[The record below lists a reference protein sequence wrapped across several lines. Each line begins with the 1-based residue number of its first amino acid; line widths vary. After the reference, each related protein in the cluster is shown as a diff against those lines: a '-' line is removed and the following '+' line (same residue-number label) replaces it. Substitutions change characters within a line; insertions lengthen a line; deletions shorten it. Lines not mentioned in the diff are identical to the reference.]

1 MDFSNIKN
9 ILKDNKLKAFL
20 LALVTLLSALLI
32 ISSINMLSFNS
43 SGKSQRSA
51 SSEEGNS
58 KGGNNKNNPGNNERE
73 NNDGR
78 QNNGQDGKPEDGKP
92 GEDEDRDNRD
102 SNKNSMG
109 QEDKNFSFDQP
120 DEPFEN
126 NDRKG
131 ESDSGSSQNELED
144 GLKDFGSEEYG
155 GDSEGSYTIPDELRK
170 RLKNQRPE
178 FNIDLSKDNSL
189 PKGRYFGDGTTY
201 SVQNVKKANHVPLFE
216 VLGNL
221 DSPFI
226 KMTVQDTYSNSKW
239 YSDPDKVAKVYK
251 YNENNTNEEQACKIK
266 FINPANGFIPVPA
279 NLKGIEVPVLG
290 VLTYP
295 DEGVFYSDFMI
306 NDSYEVFLKND
317 MPDRYVLENSNI
329 DRTVT
334 YNTDGLGSLKD
345 DVINLVEGMETPYE
359 KIEAV
364 ADFLKSNFS
373 QGSAKNNASGDAL
386 YRFLDD
392 RKGSQL
398 DFVST
403 FVMLLRCADVPA
415 RLVTGYRVDPSAS
428 YQIVYAD
435 QMCVYPEVCFEGYGW
450 VPLDY
455 FADVKP
461 IDPPKRSVTN
471 ITKLNETA
479 IKGNGFNVAGTV
491 KDTGGKALNGQTIL
505 IYLKKDKYEECLSY
519 DKGTVKNGVFDID
532 CVLKENVDVGS
543 YQVIAKTLADSIYK
557 ESDSDPELKVLAET
571 DISIADPAITDNGR
585 KLLIDASLFERLSKK
600 PVSDGEVKMSYTN
613 SVSGRAEGII
623 SAQGQVQDGKFVT
636 SLDFSGNIEPEKKY
650 IFFSRYL
657 GVLKGQYVGTDY
669 YIPSSGE
676 VDVNLIVI
684 HWWRIFITL
693 FILVALSIF
702 GFVLLKRR
710 RKLAAASSY
719 GKGIEQF
726 NSKYRVEDQNVKT
739 DGEVLKISFP
749 DIGQE
754 FENVW
759 GINEVLR
766 VRFHDSLGNFDMLNM
781 MFDRK
786 GINRIRVFSASG
798 SDTNVGRI
806 IRIVCYSEEVLMLGK
821 KLNDILYDK
830 FGFMPKRQTPR
841 EIIKSLQSVQKDNV
855 IKGYTDS
862 DIEELI
868 LILEKAAYSIDE
880 VRRADYER
888 FYLFVCAL
896 QY

>member
-9 ILKDNKLKAFL
+9 ILKDNRLKAFL
-20 LALVTLLSALLI
+20 LALVTLISALLI

-43 SGKSQRSA
+43 TGKSQKSA
-51 SSEEGNS
+51 SNEEGKG
-58 KGGNNKNNPGNNERE
+58 KGGSNKNNPGNNDDRE
-73 NNDGR
+73 NNDEQQNNDEMENNDGQQNNNKR
-78 QNNGQDGKPEDGKP
+78 QNSGQDDENLGENPEE
-92 GEDEDRDNRD
+92 GETGDNRD
-102 SNKNSMG
+102 SNENGMG
-109 QEDKNFSFDQP
+109 QGDNDFNFNQP
-120 DEPFEN
+120 DEPLEN
-126 NDRKG
+126 GG
-131 ESDSGSSQNELED
+131 EEGSDSD
-144 GLKDFGSEEYG
+144 
-155 GDSEGSYTIPDELRK
+155 GSYTIPGELK
-170 RLKNQRPE
+170 KKLKNQRPE
-178 FNIDLSKDNSL
+178 FNIDLSKDDSI
-189 PKGRYFGDGTTY
+189 PRGRYFGDGNTY

-216 VLGNL
+216 VLGKL

-226 KMTVQDTYSNSKW
+226 KMTVQDAYSNSKW
-239 YSDPDKVAKVYK
+239 HSDPDKTAKVYK
-251 YNENNTNEEQACKIK
+251 YNENNINQEQSCKIK

-279 NLKGIEVPVLG
+279 NLHSIKVPVLG

-306 NDSYEVFLKND
+306 NDSYEVFLKSD
-317 MPDRYVLENSNI
+317 IPDRYVLENSNV
-329 DRTVT
+329 DRTVI
-334 YNTDGLGSLKD
+334 YNTDGLGRLKD
-345 DVINLVEGMETPYE
+345 DVMNLVEGMEKPYE
-359 KIEAV
+359 KIEAI
-364 ADFLKSNFS
+364 ADFLESNFS
-373 QGSAKNNASGDAL
+373 QGSVKNKADGDAL
-386 YRFLDD
+386 YRFLSD

-403 FVMLLRCADVPA
+403 FVMLLRCADIPA

-435 QMCVYPEVCFEGYGW
+435 QMCVYPEVSFEGYGW

-455 FADVKP
+455 FADIKP

-479 IKGNGFNVAGTV
+479 VKGNGFNVAGTV
-491 KDTGGKALNGQTIL
+491 KDTAGKVLNGQTVL

-532 CVLKENVDVGS
+532 CVLKEDVDVGS
-543 YQVIAKTLADSIYK
+543 YQVIAKTLADSTYK

-571 DISIADPAITDNGR
+571 DISIAEPEITDNGR
-585 KLLIDASLFERLSKK
+585 KLLIDSSLFERLSKK
-600 PVSDGEVKMSYTN
+600 PVSDGEVKMIYTN
-613 SVSGRAEGII
+613 SVSDRAEGVI
-623 SAQGQVQDGKFVT
+623 SAQGQVQDGRFAT
-636 SLDFSGNIEPEKKY
+636 SLDFSENIEPEKKY

-657 GVLKGQYVGTDY
+657 GVLKGEYIGTDY
-669 YIPSSGE
+669 YIPSAGE
-676 VDVNLIVI
+676 VDVNLIVV
-684 HWWRIFITL
+684 HWWRIIIAL
-693 FILVALSIF
+693 FVCLVISILMVI
-702 GFVLLKRR
+702 LLKRKR
-710 RKLAAASSY
+710 QLAASSY
-719 GKGIEQF
+719 GKGIELF
-726 NSKYRVEDQNVKT
+726 NSKYRGEGQNPQT
-739 DGEVLKISFP
+739 YEEVLKISFP

-766 VRFHDSLGNFDMLNM
+766 VRFHDSLGNFDMLDMLFNK
-781 MFDRK
+781 K
-786 GINRIRVFSASG
+786 GIKRIKVLPTSG
-798 SDTNVGRI
+798 SDTNVSRI

-830 FGFMPKRQTPR
+830 FGFMPKRLTPR

-855 IKGYTDS
+855 INGYTDS